1 MKRKAEKEMAP
12 SMLYVLSSYTPTLW
26 AWNPTTFLI
35 SNKHN
40 LSAHLVT
47 FHCEVVIGTPPSGG
61 VRGETM
67 EYKLGNTLFHNSNS
81 WKFTFANGVGLVT
94 YYVNIEAKSGD
105 VTL

>member
-1 MKRKAEKEMAP
+1 
-12 SMLYVLSSYTPTLW
+12 
-26 AWNPTTFLI
+26 
-35 SNKHN
+35 
-40 LSAHLVT
+40 
-47 FHCEVVIGTPPSGG
+47 VIGTPPSGG